1 MKKRQALTALIAL
14 ALAAAASPL
23 FGAPKK
29 DQALGIPTVPE
40 VDFSRFAGTWY
51 EISRI
56 PIPVA
61 KDWVNTCDI
70 YIPNE
75 NGTWSVRYEGNKG
88 SDSGPRK
95 VLKQKLR
102 IRDPEKPGEMEVS
115 FIPLVWLKYRLI
127 YVSEDYRIML
137 VGSSSMDFLWVMSTD
152 PLLPEEDYRK
162 ATEIAAGFGYD
173 VSRLQR
179 VPQSGK

>member
-1 MKKRQALTALIAL
+1 MKYKPTLLT
-14 ALAAAASPL
+14 LAALVLATAAAPL

-29 DQALGIPTVPE
+29 DMALEIPTVPT

-70 YIPNE
+70 YIPNDD
-75 NGTWSVRYEGNKG
+75 GTWSVRYEGNKG

-102 IRDPEKPGEMEVS
+102 IRNPERPGEMEVS

-152 PLLPEEDYRK
+152 PLLPEEDYARV
-162 ATEIAAGFGYD
+162 TEIASGFGYD